1 MVNTSP
7 ESQTI
12 YFLEG
17 ESPSIGVLI
26 QPMKTNLGHYRE
38 VVSEGDADYRETRS
52 WISRPKCNKCEARR
66 RVKLVTVRKE
76 REIL

>member
-7 ESQTI
+7 ESQKI

-38 VVSEGDADYRETRS
+38 VVSEGDADHRETRS
-52 WISRPKCNKCEARR
+52 WTDRPKCKS
-66 RVKLVTVRKE
+66 VKHGGGLSW
-76 REIL
+76 